1 MATMPARNV
10 FEGARVTR
18 PRVLEAE
25 LDAPWC
31 VVVEA
36 SDDTYLYVVRR
47 GSCLLDSDGLDAPLC
62 LRAGDIVTLVA
73 GQRHVWRDGPATA
86 PRPTLSGFSQA
97 VLAPGGG
104 VKGTGTGR
112 TRLLVLSSPR
122 DSNAFVPVYPPLV
135 VVPRSERQSASFLQR
150 VVQLVEIEHA
160 GARPGKE
167 AVIRRLSELLVI
179 ELVRFALP
187 RLPRGGRNWLGGLA
201 DPQVGRAISLMHA
214 DLARAW
220 TLSDLAA
227 AVGMSR
233 AAFVE
238 RFTRLVGEP
247 PNRHLRRVRMDRAAI
262 ELEQSDEAIVS
273 IADAVGYA
281 SESAFNKA
289 FVREIGMAPARY
301 RRARRSRAS

>member
-10 FEGARVTR
+10 FDGAHVLR

-25 LDAPWC
+25 LEAPWC
-31 VVVEA
+31 VVVEP

-47 GSCLLDSDGLDAPLC
+47 GSCLLDSDGLDAPL
-62 LRAGDIVTLVA
+62 RMHAGDIVTLVA

-86 PRPTLSGFSQA
+86 PKPTVEGFSRA
-97 VLAPGGG
+97 LRATDRDVKTTAP
-104 VKGTGTGR
+104 GR

-122 DSNAFVPVYPPLV
+122 DSNAFVPVYPPVV

-150 VVQLVEIEHA
+150 VVRLVELEHA
-160 GARPGKE
+160 AERPGKE

-214 DLARAW
+214 DLARPW
-220 TLSDLAA
+220 KLSGLAA

-233 AAFVE
+233 AAFVA

-247 PNRHLRRVRMDRAAI
+247 PNRHLRRVRIDRAAI
-262 ELEQSDEAIVS
+262 ELEQSDEAIVN

-289 FVREIGMAPARY
+289 FAREIGMAPARY

>member
-1 MATMPARNV
+1 MQARNV
-10 FEGARVTR
+10 FEGAHITH

-25 LDAPWC
+25 LEAPWC
-31 VVVEA
+31 VVVES
-36 SDDTYLYVVRR
+36 SDDTFLYVVRR
-47 GSCLLDSDGLDAPLC
+47 GSCLLDSDGLEAPLR

-86 PRPTLSGFSQA
+86 PRPTLAGFSQA
-97 VLAPGGG
+97 ALPTGGI
-104 VKGTGTGR
+104 VKETGPGR

-135 VVPRSERQSASFLQR
+135 VVPQSERQSSSFLQR
-150 VVQLVEIEHA
+150 VIQLVEIEHA
-160 GARPGKE
+160 GERPGKE

-201 DPQVGRAISLMHA
+201 DQQVGRAISLMHG

-262 ELEQSDEAIVS
+262 ELEQSDEAIVM

-301 RRARRSRAS
+301 RRARRSRTS

>member
-1 MATMPARNV
+1 MATTPARNV
-10 FEGARVTR
+10 FEGAHVTR

-25 LDAPWC
+25 LEAPWC
-31 VVVEA
+31 VAVEP
-36 SDDTYLYVVRR
+36 SNDTFLYVVRR
-47 GSCLLDSDGLDAPLC
+47 GSCLLDSDGLEAPLC

-86 PRPTLSGFSQA
+86 PRPTLEGFAQA
-97 VLAPGGG
+97 VLPTDAG
-104 VKGTGTGR
+104 VKETGTGR

-135 VVPRSERQSASFLQR
+135 VVPQGERQSSSFLQR
-150 VVQLVEIEHA
+150 VIQLVEIEHA
-160 GARPGKE
+160 GERPGKE

-201 DPQVGRAISLMHA
+201 DPQIGRAISLMHG

-247 PNRHLRRVRMDRAAI
+247 ANRHLRRVRMDRAAI
-262 ELEQSDEAIVS
+262 ELEQSDEAIVT

>member
-1 MATMPARNV
+1 MATTPARSV
-10 FEGARVTR
+10 FEGAHVTR
-18 PRVLEAE
+18 PRVLEATLE
-25 LDAPWC
+25 APWC
-31 VVVEA
+31 VAVEP
-36 SDDTYLYVVRR
+36 SDDTFLYVVRR
-47 GSCLLDSDGLDAPLC
+47 GSCLLDCDELDAPLC
-62 LRAGDIVTLVA
+62 LNAGDIVTLVA

-86 PRPTLSGFSQA
+86 PSPTLAGFSQA
-97 VLAPGGG
+97 ALPLGA
-104 VKGTGTGR
+104 VKETGPR
-112 TRLLVLSSPR
+112 QTRLLVLSSPR
-122 DSNAFVPVYPPLV
+122 DANAFVPVYPPLV
-135 VVPRSERQSASFLQR
+135 VVPQSERESSSFLQR
-150 VVQLVEIEHA
+150 VIELVEIEHA
-160 GARPGKE
+160 GERPGKE

-201 DPQVGRAISLMHA
+201 DPQVGHAISLMHA

-220 TLSDLAA
+220 TLDDLAA

-247 PNRHLRRVRMDRAAI
+247 PSRHLRRVRMDRAAI
-262 ELEQSDEAIVS
+262 ELEQSDEAIVT
-273 IADAVGYA
+273 IAEAVGYA

-301 RRARRSRAS
+301 RRARRSRAG